1 MQGWHAKKYANKVGM
16 MHESKGQHIGKAPSL
31 HLFHTTFRQRME
43 VFLKHCLE
51 MRLKPCHVFL
61 QHYHKSVL
69 TVALLLHAS
78 GTNTKTCL
86 VGEMRVGDLRV
97 GKMRIYP
104 TETLSL
110 SGLQIAGH
118 NKSVRKTQIL
128 MHSINN
134 YMDGSR
140 FSSQGC
146 CLTVV

>member
-1 MQGWHAKKYANKVGM
+1 M
-16 MHESKGQHIGKAPSL
+16 MHESKGQHIGKSPSL
-31 HLFHTTFRQRME
+31 HLFHTQHME
-43 VFLKHCLE
+43 VFLKCCLE

-86 VGEMRVGDLRV
+86 VGKMRVGDLRV
-97 GKMRIYP
+97 AEMRIYS
-104 TETLSL
+104 TETLNL
-110 SGLQIAGH
+110 SGLQIVGH
-118 NKSVRKTQIL
+118 SKSVCKTQIL
-128 MHSINN
+128 MHSINK
-134 YMDGSR
+134 YMDGSK